1 MTSFDRSLYFD
12 AVRASL
18 FNGRM
23 TQQQVDGQ
31 NAILEQWENQ
41 QADTAMTDLRFLA
54 YMLATTFHETAA
66 TMWPIEEYGKGAGK
80 SYGKPDPKTGQTYY
94 GRGFVQLTWDT
105 NYQKATAKLGLT
117 GDDDLYWHAENALDL
132 DIASAVMFRGMQEG
146 WFRQKDGKPE
156 TLGRYFN
163 ATTDDPVN
171 ARGIINGDV
180 SKMGKQVA
188 GYHSKFLTALTS
200 ALEWPQPAPPDPD
213 PPVAADIV
221 VSVYSPPG
229 LSVAVMVNG
238 EQVA

>member
-1 MTSFDRSLYFD
+1 MTSFDRTAYFD
-12 AVRASL
+12 AVRGTLFSGSL
-18 FNGRM
+18 S
-23 TQQQVDGQ
+23 QQQVDGQ

-41 QADTAMTDLRFLA
+41 QADTAMTDLRWLA

-105 NYQKATAKLGLT
+105 NYQKATKKLGLT
-117 GDDDLYWHAENALDL
+117 GGDDLYLHAANALDL
-132 DIASAVMFRGMQEG
+132 DIAAAVMFRGMEEG
-146 WFRQKDGKPE
+146 WFRVKDGKPE
-156 TLGRYFN
+156 TLGRYFSN
-163 ATTDDPVN
+163 TKDDPVN

-188 GYHSKFLTALTS
+188 GYHSKFLAALLD
-200 ALEWPQPAPPDPD
+200 AQQDAPAPPDPD
-213 PPVAADIV
+213 PPEADIV
-221 VSVYSPPG
+221 VNISGPPG
-229 LSVAVMVNG
+229 VSVAVIVNG